1 MYSLRMLCLIFRDL
15 HITFSLEISGLA
27 GTSLSHTLNWLTIAF
42 LCHALAA
49 QNNAVEQLSWQ
60 NK

>member
-1 MYSLRMLCLIFRDL
+1 MLCLIFRDL